1 MAAMCRAAAWQ
12 RVQAM
17 AQSTRAAHVQ
27 ITPTSCT
34 RFLSEAIPRERRR
47 LALSIGVC
55 MVSIGQEKVVLRWKI
70 VLADFRTQPF
80 S

>member
-1 MAAMCRAAAWQ
+1 MCRAATWQ
-12 RVQAM
+12 CVQAI
-17 AQSTRAAHVQ
+17 AQSTHAARVR

-34 RFLSEAIPRERRR
+34 RFLSEAFPRERQR

-70 VLADFRTQPF
+70 VLADFCTQPF